1 MQPAISMP
9 VSTLMRRNISR
20 ALFVKN
26 LVSGDGEHMV
36 FLLARRL
43 AGSHVY
49 GMIQNSSP
57 AGPIERRIPEGDN
70 RERLV
75 CPDCGFINY
84 ENPKIVVGAVCT
96 WDEKVLL
103 CRRAINPRRGL
114 WTIPA
119 GFMELNETAVVGAQR
134 EAKEEA
140 CADIDIDGLIGVYT
154 IPRISQVQ
162 LIYRATVR
170 DGKFDIGEETLE
182 LDLFKWDAIPWEEIA
197 FPSVK
202 WALDHWRELG
212 DAKNWP
218 PFSNPPGEDGNYHV

>member
-103 CRRAINPRRGL
+103 CRRAINPRRGF